1 MKEDMYMPA
10 LWAGLASGFLSGF
23 PLFSLGNC
31 LCCLWIVGGG
41 VLASYLYQRR
51 RGDRI
56 SSADGMMV
64 GAMAGLVSSLL
75 ATVLDMVFA
84 YWSRDLI
91 LKILEAY
98 GAEASPLLNYQ
109 SYFTPRGFA
118 STLLIR
124 IVIFS
129 LFASI
134 GGALGAAA
142 FKPKAYGHN

>member
-23 PLFSLGNC
+23 PLLNLGNC

-41 VLASYLYQRR
+41 VFASYLYQ
-51 RGDRI
+51 GKSGEKI
-56 SSADGMMV
+56 SSGDGMMV
-64 GAMAGLVSSLL
+64 GAMAGLVSALM
-75 ATVLDMVFA
+75 ATVLDMLFA
-84 YWSRDLI
+84 YWSRDLL

-98 GAEASPLLNYQ
+98 GTETSPFLNYQ
-109 SYFTPRGFA
+109 GYFTPRGFT

-124 IVIFS
+124 IVIFAI
-129 LFASI
+129 FASI
-134 GGALGAAA
+134 GGALGAAL